1 MGLICSKSGME
12 KVKEPFS
19 ILIRDKS
26 LGRYGTSQNYSGI
39 MELFSRQDCIIGPIC
54 NKSGIEWNLG
64 ALW

>member
-26 LGRYGTSQNYSGI
+26 LGRYGTIHASSGI
-39 MELFSRQDCIIGPIC
+39 RGFLVDME
-54 NKSGIEWNLG
+54 GIPSWG
-64 ALW
+64 